1 MQTAAQRKAEKEE
14 RKGGE
19 CKVGKVNQGNQ
30 LKITQEHEWQRF
42 ISLFAF
48 VCRAA
53 EKEAR

>member
-14 RKGGE
+14 REGE
-19 CKVGKVNQGNQ
+19 GKVNQGNQ

-53 EKEAR
+53 EKEARW